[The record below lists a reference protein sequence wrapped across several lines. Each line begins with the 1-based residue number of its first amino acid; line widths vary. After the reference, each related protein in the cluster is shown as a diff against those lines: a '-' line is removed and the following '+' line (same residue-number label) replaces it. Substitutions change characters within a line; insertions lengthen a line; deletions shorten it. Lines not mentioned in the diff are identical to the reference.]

1 LASNSALKFAFP
13 KDFTS
18 FFLDNFKE
26 HSGTWLNR
34 LGENLKQKTYS
45 MKDFIKKYWEGALV
59 AQIGLGFMLFEHFSN
74 NEISSTGISIF
85 AIGNITLL
93 GKLFHENK

>member
-1 LASNSALKFAFP
+1 
-13 KDFTS
+13 
-18 FFLDNFKE
+18 
-26 HSGTWLNR
+26 
-34 LGENLKQKTYS
+34 
-45 MKDFIKKYWEGALV
+45 MKAFIKKYWEGALV

-85 AIGNITLL
+85 AICNITLL